1 MLAWPDTFL
10 GLLNVSVVTAF
21 QTGFSLK
28 RCRHWL
34 SLFLFPLLF
43 LSACTVMPPV
53 QEMSDA
59 RQAIKAAREANAQ
72 KFAPQK
78 LRSAED
84 SMELATRTLEQGEYE
99 AARMAAS
106 VAKAL
111 AIKARDAALAEAP

>member
-1 MLAWPDTFL
+1 M
-10 GLLNVSVVTAF
+10 SVVTSF
-21 QTGFSLK
+21 QTSFSSRRPAL
-28 RCRHWL
+28 WL
-34 SLFLFPLLF
+34 LLLLPLLL
-43 LSACTVMPPV
+43 LSACSVMPPV

-59 RQAIKAAREANAQ
+59 RQAIKAAREARAQ
-72 KFAPQK
+72 EYAPQK

-111 AIKARDAALAEAP
+111 AIKARDAAIAAAAQ

>member
-1 MLAWPDTFL
+1 M
-10 GLLNVSVVTAF
+10 SVVRLYLSQNCFTF
-21 QTGFSLK
+21 K
-28 RCRHWL
+28 RNSGWL
-34 SLFLFPLLF
+34 SVLL
-43 LSACTVMPPV
+43 LLALTACTAMPPV

-59 RQAIKAAREANAQ
+59 RQALKAAREVDAH
-72 KFAPQK
+72 KYAPQK

-111 AIKARDAALAEAP
+111 AIKARDEAITAAAKERSK

>member
-1 MLAWPDTFL
+1 M
-10 GLLNVSVVTAF
+10 
-21 QTGFSLK
+21 
-28 RCRHWL
+28 
-34 SLFLFPLLF
+34 LFLA
-43 LSACTVMPPV
+43 ACSTMPPV

-59 RQAIKAAREANAQ
+59 RQAIRAAHEAKAAE
-72 KFAPQK
+72 FAPQK

-111 AIKARDAALAEAP
+111 AIKARDAAIAAAGE

>member
-1 MLAWPDTFL
+1 M
-10 GLLNVSVVTAF
+10 SVVTAF
-21 QTGFSLK
+21 QTGIIVK
-28 RCRHWL
+28 RTRLWL
-34 SLFLFPLLF
+34 SLLLFPLLL
-43 LSACTVMPPV
+43 LSACAVMPPV

-59 RQAIKAAREANAQ
+59 RQAIKAAREANADQ
-72 KFAPQK
+72 YAPQK

-111 AIKARDAALAEAP
+111 AIKARDAAIAAAP

>member
-1 MLAWPDTFL
+1 
-10 GLLNVSVVTAF
+10 VSSF
-21 QTGFSLK
+21 QRNFSSKSIFFSL
-28 RCRHWL
+28 
-34 SLFLFPLLF
+34 LL
-43 LSACTVMPPV
+43 LVLGACSIMPPV

-59 RQAIKAAREANAQ
+59 RQAIKAAHEAKAEHY
-72 KFAPQK
+72 APQK

-111 AIKARDAALAEAP
+111 AIKARDEAIAAAP